1 MINLRHSTLPK
12 LSVANGGCAC
22 FESSPG
28 SSPAAQRGVNM
39 DGAFRG
45 VLMGNL
51 KPLNSLDPAEKAAVE
66 WAVEQVVQLSAG
78 MNIIADEEKLKVS
91 TPGISHIGTEDA
103 RVPAINLSFDLK
115 SGQIRNYLEQMAA
128 YALGNMEAGFT
139 DKWTCILL
147 FCDQRTAIRHD
158 FTFEQ
163 AKAIVDEII
172 KGYTDPNK
180 EPTPCDYCGWCKL
193 KNTCVALVQP
203 IVETKVIVEK
213 QRAETTLEALKQE
226 ITATPERLS
235 EFLKAAKV
243 FEKELWDFAKDE
255 AKRRLKEGEQVPG
268 WALQTSKGQE
278 YFTAD
283 TIIEAASATDASMK
297 DVVDMMGGEITAK
310 KFKDWA
316 GKRGYFT
323 GPEQSQFKDGI
334 TKLVEVKPKK

>member
-1 MINLRHSTLPK
+1 
-12 LSVANGGCAC
+12 
-22 FESSPG
+22 
-28 SSPAAQRGVNM
+28 M
-39 DGAFRG
+39 DAAFRAM
-45 VLMGNL
+45 LLGNS
-51 KPLNSLDPAEKAAVE
+51 KPINDLEPAERAAVE
-66 WAVEQVVQLSAG
+66 WAVEQVVQVADG
-78 MNIIADEEKLKVS
+78 KPIIADEDSLKVK
-91 TPGISHIGTEDA
+91 TPGINHIGTEDA
-103 RVPAINLSFDLK
+103 RVPELQISFDLK
-115 SGQIRNYLEQMAA
+115 SGQVRNYLEQMAA
-128 YALGNMEAGFT
+128 YALGNMDANWV
-139 DKWTCILL
+139 DRWSCILL
-147 FCDQRTAIRHD
+147 FCDQGIAIRHD
-158 FTFEQ
+158 FTHDS
-163 AKAIVDEII
+163 AKEIVDTTIAAA
-172 KGYTDPNK
+172 TDPNK

-226 ITATPERLS
+226 ITASPERLS

-255 AKRRLKEGEQVPG
+255 AKRRLKEGQQVPG

-283 TIIEAASATDASMK
+283 TIIEAASATDATMT

-323 GPEQSQFKDGI
+323 GPEQSQFKDG
-334 TKLVEVKPKK
+334 TTRLVEVKAKK

>member
-1 MINLRHSTLPK
+1 MSNLRHSTLPK

-22 FESSPG
+22 FEASPG

-39 DGAFRG
+39 DAAFRG
-45 VLMGNL
+45 VLLGNI
-51 KPLNSLDPAEKAAVE
+51 KPINNLDPAERAAVE
-66 WAVEQVVQLSAG
+66 WAVEQVVKVAVG
-78 MNIIADEEKLKVS
+78 KDIMADEKWLKVK
-91 TPGISHIGTEDA
+91 TPGIDHIGTEDA
-103 RVPAINLSFDLK
+103 RVPELQISFDLK
-115 SGQIRNYLEQMAA
+115 SGQIRNYVEQMAA
-128 YALGNMEAGFT
+128 YALGNMEA
-139 DKWTCILL
+139 KWVDRWSCILL

-158 FTFEQ
+158 FTYDS
-163 AKAIVDEII
+163 AKEIVNTTIAAA
-172 KGYTDPNK
+172 TDPNK
-180 EPTPCDYCGWCKL
+180 EPTPCDYCGWCNL

-226 ITATPERLS
+226 ITASPERLS

-255 AKRRLKEGEQVPG
+255 AKRRLKDGEQVPG

-297 DVVDMMGGEITAK
+297 DVVDMMGGEVSAK

-316 GKRGYFT
+316 GKRGFFT